1 MKNVFDV
8 FISKLDMVEERHSE
22 SYDISIKTS
31 KIEKKEKTENKKNRT
46 SKACETILKM
56 CYLKY
61 MSWKCN
67 VQHGDYS

>member
-8 FISKLDMVEERHSE
+8 FIIKLDMVEERHSE

-46 SKACETILKM
+46 SKAHETILKM
-56 CYLKY
+56 Y
-61 MSWKCN
+61 
-67 VQHGDYS
+67 